1 MHSSLAN
8 TYVLG
13 GLDAIIIHSTHAI
26 VDDGV
31 LGVVH
36 VKNLVRGGGL
46 LWLLVGTDALETGKS
61 QADATSSLARLVH
74 GSLVSRRFGQIGGLD
89 LPNLDCIEPNVAF
102 QSIGDVVL
110 RALLLN
116 FVLIEILGERL
127 EIFIAKAGAD
137 LTDRLEFLGVVVIN
151 CKKVGS
157 VDSGALTSAMEGTDG
172 DQIDGI
178 AKTLEV
184 ILLQLEPIEGS
195 LGRLVD
201 GIDVKGLDHQSLAL
215 VLDGRVEELLQ
226 DGRIAILSV
235 VQVRGELELAVDGLE
250 VLVHKLPTLGE
261 GTVEEGFSVQIHQIE
276 GLDDDGNLGGGGR
289 LLGLLTGRQDL
300 EGHELLGLI
309 VEGND
314 LGVQNETLDACVG
327 TGLLDIKRDLGIL
340 LTGIEEVAGEDPGGT
355 LGRHVDLGPLSVVF
369 VLAREADSVEALEDL
384 LHTLGGLG
392 QHGGDGDAGTEPTG
406 LVHLLEGDAEGSVED
421 GIEGRDLRIGPLDDV
436 DGRLEAVGQRQP
448 VVAQLLPLGG
458 HLSDIVLLKP
468 LVELVLHLL
477 GRGEEDSMG
486 QRDQDGTL
494 RQTDPKLSLQTTDD
508 ILGLLTGLAPDEEL
522 LDLFDLPLLRLVTR
536 RGGLFY

>member
-1 MHSSLAN
+1 M
-8 TYVLG
+8 
-13 GLDAIIIHSTHAI
+13 
-26 VDDGV
+26 
-31 LGVVH
+31 
-36 VKNLVRGGGL
+36 
-46 LWLLVGTDALETGKS
+46 
-61 QADATSSLARLVH
+61 
-74 GSLVSRRFGQIGGLD
+74 
-89 LPNLDCIEPNVAF
+89 
-102 QSIGDVVL
+102 
-110 RALLLN
+110 
-116 FVLIEILGERL
+116 LIEILSERL
-127 EIFIAKAGAD
+127 EIFIAKAGTD
-137 LTDRLEFLGVVVIN
+137 LADRLEFLGVFVIN
-151 CKKVGS
+151 CEKVGS
-157 VDSGALTSAMEGTDG
+157 VDSGALTSAMEGTNG

-178 AKTLEV
+178 AKTLEI

-195 LGRLVD
+195 LGRLVH
-201 GIDVKGLDHQSLAL
+201 GIDVEGLDHQSLAL
-215 VLDGRVEELLQ
+215 VLDGRFKELLQ
-226 DGRIAILSV
+226 DGRIAILGV

-314 LGVQNETLDACVG
+314 LGVQNETLDACIG

-369 VLAREADSVEALEDL
+369 VLAREADAIEALEDL

-392 QHGGDGDAGTEPTG
+392 QHRGDGDTGTELTG
-406 LVHLLEGDAEGSVED
+406 LVHLLEGDAEGGIEY
-421 GIEGRDLRIGPLDDV
+421 GIEGWDLRIGPLDDV

-458 HLSDIVLLKP
+458 HLGDIVLLKP

-486 QRDQDGTL
+486 QRDQDGAL

-522 LDLFDLPLLRLVTR
+522 LDLLDLPLLRLVTR

>member
-1 MHSSLAN
+1 M
-8 TYVLG
+8 
-13 GLDAIIIHSTHAI
+13 
-26 VDDGV
+26 
-31 LGVVH
+31 
-36 VKNLVRGGGL
+36 
-46 LWLLVGTDALETGKS
+46 
-61 QADATSSLARLVH
+61 
-74 GSLVSRRFGQIGGLD
+74 
-89 LPNLDCIEPNVAF
+89 
-102 QSIGDVVL
+102 
-110 RALLLN
+110 
-116 FVLIEILGERL
+116 LIEILSERL
-127 EIFIAKAGAD
+127 EIFIAKAGTD
-137 LTDRLEFLGVVVIN
+137 LADRLEFLGVFVIN
-151 CKKVGS
+151 CEKVGS
-157 VDSGALTSAMEGTDG
+157 VDSGALTSAMEGTNG

-178 AKTLEV
+178 AKTLEI

-195 LGRLVD
+195 LGRLVH
-201 GIDVKGLDHQSLAL
+201 GIDVEGLDHQSLAL
-215 VLDGRVEELLQ
+215 VLDGRFKELLQ
-226 DGRIAILSV
+226 DGRIAILGV

-314 LGVQNETLDACVG
+314 LGVQNETLDACIG

-369 VLAREADSVEALEDL
+369 VLAREADAIEALEDPL
-384 LHTLGGLG
+384 YPLGGLG
-392 QHGGDGDAGTEPTG
+392 QHGGDGDAGTELTG
-406 LVHLLEGDAEGSVED
+406 LVHLLEGDAEGGIED

-458 HLSDIVLLKP
+458 HLGDIVLLKP

-486 QRDQDGTL
+486 QRDQDGAL

-522 LDLFDLPLLRLVTR
+522 LDLLDLPLLRLVTR